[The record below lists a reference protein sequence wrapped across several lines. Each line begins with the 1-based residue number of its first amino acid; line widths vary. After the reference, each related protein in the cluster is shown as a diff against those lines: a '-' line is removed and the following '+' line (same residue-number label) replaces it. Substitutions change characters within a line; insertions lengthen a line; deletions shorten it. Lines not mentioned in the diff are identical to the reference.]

1 MNQLELKQHVASATL
16 KFIPTDSIIA
26 VGSGSTIDCF
36 IDALSTIKHKIK
48 GAVAAS
54 IATEK
59 KLKSYGIPVFDL
71 NAVDRLPVYIDG
83 ADEFNAFKYLIKGGG
98 GALMREK
105 ILAAACEKFI
115 CIADETKEVSV
126 LGNFPLPIEVIP
138 MARGLVARAVVK
150 LGGSP
155 EYRTGFTTDNGNIIL
170 DVYHLDLIQPIKVEE
185 TLNNITGVVCNGIFA
200 KRAADIILVATRKG
214 IREIK

>member
-1 MNQLELKQHVASATL
+1 MNQLELKKQAAATAL
-16 KFIPTDSIIA
+16 KYVPTDSIVA
-26 VGSGSTIDCF
+26 VGSGSTVDCF
-36 IDALSTIKHKIK
+36 VDALSTIKHKIK

-54 IATEK
+54 VATEK
-59 KLKSYGIPVFDL
+59 KLKSVGIPVFDL

-115 CIADETKEVSV
+115 CITDETKEVSV

-155 EYRTGFTTDNGNIIL
+155 EYRVGFTTDNGNIIL
-170 DVYHLDLIQPIKVEE
+170 DVYHLDLTQPIKTEE
-185 TLNNITGVVCNGIFA
+185 MLNNITGVVCNGIFA
-200 KRAADIILVATRKG
+200 KRLADIILVATQEG
-214 IREIK
+214 MREIN